1 MINVQPDALRLSEDK
16 YDTLEIIDVD
26 DHLILIQVGE
36 DGEAETLVIGPGQQK
51 SLLMILQQR
60 LGGR

>member
-1 MINVQPDALRLSEDK
+1 MINVQPDALRLTEDK
-16 YDTLEIIDVD
+16 YDTLELIEVD

-36 DGEAETLVIGPGQQK
+36 DGEAETLVIGPQQQAD
-51 SLLMILQQR
+51 LLKVLQQR